1 MGPMN
6 QLPPQNNLHLA
17 TSQDATRLN
26 NRLVEAAR
34 YTLLKRLAPA
44 MRHEVAGA
52 LQPLKMVSAV
62 LSKRLQVPEPDLAAL
77 LKNSDV
83 IGQLLRE
90 ATAVC
95 TEFTDWIAPKQDEK
109 LPIQHVVNE
118 CIKLLRT
125 NLMLRGFTIDLASEV
140 ADAELP
146 AAALRQVFSV
156 CVLALTDLTPGP
168 ACISI
173 SFQESENEVL
183 TRVHIEP
190 VDGEEPH
197 AEFASYRPLEWDDVQ
212 LLAGAEAVGLKR
224 LTNGAELIFRR

>member
-1 MGPMN
+1 MN
-6 QLPPQNNLHLA
+6 PLFPQNNLHLA
-17 TSQDATRLN
+17 TPQDAIRLN

-34 YTLLKRLAPA
+34 YTLLRRLAPA
-44 MRHEVAGA
+44 MRHEIAGA

-77 LKNSDV
+77 VKNSNV
-83 IGQLLRE
+83 MGQLLRE
-90 ATAVC
+90 ASVVC
-95 TEFTDWIAPKQDEK
+95 TELTNWLAPRQDEK
-109 LPIQHVVNE
+109 LPIQNGVNE

-125 NLMLRGFTIDLASEV
+125 DLMLRGFTIELAAEAAV
-140 ADAELP
+140 ADLP
-146 AAALRQVFSV
+146 AAALRQVFSI
-156 CVLALTDLTPGP
+156 CVLALTDLTLSP

-183 TRVHIEP
+183 TRVRIEP

-212 LLAGAEAVGLKR
+212 LLAGAEGVGLKR
-224 LTNGAELIFRR
+224 LNNGAELIFRR